1 VLIVED
7 DATARRAT
15 ARILRK
21 LGFAVFEAASVADAT
36 GHINSAAAESH
47 APQWILLDLMLP
59 DGNGIDI
66 MRLAHARRLPSRICI
81 ITGCGSDR
89 ILDAQSEGAQ
99 HIFTKPL
106 DVARLMA
113 LLRG

>member
-1 VLIVED
+1 MS
-7 DATARRAT
+7 
-15 ARILRK
+15 
-21 LGFAVFEAASVADAT
+21 EAASVADAA
-36 GHINSAAAESH
+36 GHIESAAADSR
-47 APQWILLDLMLP
+47 APNWILLDLMLP
-59 DGNGIDI
+59 DGSGVDVI
-66 MRLAHARRLPSRICI
+66 RLAHARRLPSRICI

-113 LLRG
+113 LLCE